1 MLKAKFEAGP
11 EMGNWKF
18 VASLSKKLRKRTL
31 LSKNYVLRFCFLA
44 AGKRMLLRIR
54 R

>member
-1 MLKAKFEAGP
+1 MLKAKFEASP

-18 VASLSKKLRKRTL
+18 VASLSKKMRKQTL
-31 LSKNYVLRFCFLA
+31 LLKNYVLRFCFLA
-44 AGKRMLLRIR
+44 AGNRILLRIR